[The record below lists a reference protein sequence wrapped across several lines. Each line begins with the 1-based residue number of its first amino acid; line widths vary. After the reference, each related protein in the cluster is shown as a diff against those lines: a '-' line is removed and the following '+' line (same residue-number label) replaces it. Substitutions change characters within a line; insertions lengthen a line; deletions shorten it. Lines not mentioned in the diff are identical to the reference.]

1 MSRKVAILVMTMA
14 CFGCASVSSQYRPA
28 VDTTVSPGNYEQDLA
43 ECQRYA
49 QGMVSPGTAA
59 VVGAVLGLIVGTIAN
74 KATHYDG
81 GAYRNVGAAFGA
93 AGGANRA
100 AEGMRET
107 IKRCMQGRGYSVL
120 Y

>member
-1 MSRKVAILVMTMA
+1 MSRKVAILAITMA
-14 CFGCASVSSQYRPA
+14 CFGCASVSDHYRPT
-28 VDTTVSPGNYEQDLA
+28 VDVKNSPANYEQDLA
-43 ECQRYA
+43 ECQQYA
-49 QGMVSPGTAA
+49 QGMMSPETAA
-59 VVGAVLGLIVGTIAN
+59 VLGAVFGLIIGTIAN